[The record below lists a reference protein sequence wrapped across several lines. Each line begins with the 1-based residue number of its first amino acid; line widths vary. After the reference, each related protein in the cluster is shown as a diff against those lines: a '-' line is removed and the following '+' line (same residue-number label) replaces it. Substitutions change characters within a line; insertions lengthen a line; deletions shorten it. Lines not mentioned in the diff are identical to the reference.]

1 MRHAGWGGLAMP
13 EEMRGELEGLSVRN
27 RRFEV
32 LLSGAAGVVHG
43 YVSSVAGT
51 AGMIPELGSG

>member
-1 MRHAGWGGLAMP
+1 MP